1 MPKLQ
6 VKISSFCFLAFLAA
20 TGVKTSK
27 QLQCSLNR
35 PVGPA
40 RRRRSKDFEQ
50 PLVGA
55 GNAGNEVAGRSWRVL
70 KTKQHRH
77 RFLLLTNQLQPMAS
91 TSLKQLHYH
100 HHHYYS
106 LYLASR
112 LTRKVL
118 CKANGIKKCP
128 MAPN

>member
-55 GNAGNEVAGRSWRVL
+55 GNAGIEVAGRSWRVL
-70 KTKQHRH
+70 KTTETKQHRR

-118 CKANGIKKCP
+118 CKANGIKKCY
-128 MAPN
+128 

>member
-55 GNAGNEVAGRSWRVL
+55 GNAGIEVAGRLWRVL
-70 KTKQHRH
+70 KTTETKQHRR

-118 CKANGIKKCP
+118 CKANGIKKCY
-128 MAPN
+128 